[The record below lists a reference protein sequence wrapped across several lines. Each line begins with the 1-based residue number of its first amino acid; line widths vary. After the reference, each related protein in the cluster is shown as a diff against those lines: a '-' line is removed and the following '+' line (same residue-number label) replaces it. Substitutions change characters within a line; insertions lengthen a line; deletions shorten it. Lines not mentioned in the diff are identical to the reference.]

1 MSSFMSEPTASSFS
15 VSSLR
20 ERFTRWLHWWTCEL
34 LYDLPNVPLPGRLGV
49 SQHVAAAGGRLPF
62 WEQSRSGIESE
73 TILPVCPPSD
83 GDGGKAATSIRN
95 GKASPGG
102 HSAPSPGR
110 ESLCMPP
117 EPLSHQPWLVLVGG
131 LRGFLLVTA
140 SEEER

>member
-1 MSSFMSEPTASSFS
+1 M
-15 VSSLR
+15 
-20 ERFTRWLHWWTCEL
+20 
-34 LYDLPNVPLPGRLGV
+34 

-83 GDGGKAATSIRN
+83 GVGGKAATSIRN

-117 EPLSHQPWLVLVGG
+117 EPLSHQP
-131 LRGFLLVTA
+131 
-140 SEEER
+140 